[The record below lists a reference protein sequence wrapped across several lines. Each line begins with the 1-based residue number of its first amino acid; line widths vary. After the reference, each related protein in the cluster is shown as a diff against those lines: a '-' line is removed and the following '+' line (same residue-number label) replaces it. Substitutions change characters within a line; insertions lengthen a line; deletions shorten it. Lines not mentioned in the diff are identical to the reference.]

1 MVQAKQK
8 PLQTAF
14 VYGFVTGVALGI
26 GEIALGL
33 SLFFIPYPLAALIG
47 RGALILLVL
56 AYLYAG
62 YGAAR
67 RTGNVVAGT
76 LAGAFTGAFLIV
88 TLIAFS
94 FIASFLHMGLF
105 FNYQDLLGI
114 PVDLLGLSPVLSPL
128 TRVVLTFAFYGAI
141 AGTLGG
147 FIGKQRSRY

>member
-1 MVQAKQK
+1 MIQAKQK

-33 SLFFIPYPLAALIG
+33 SLFFIPYPLAALVG
-47 RGALILLVL
+47 RGALILLIL

-76 LAGAFTGAFLIV
+76 LAGAFTGAFLV
-88 TLIAFS
+88 ATLVVFS
-94 FIASFLHMGLF
+94 FISSFLNTGLF
-105 FNYQDLLGI
+105 FNSQGLLGI
-114 PVDLLGLSPVLSPL
+114 PVALPGLSPVLSPL
-128 TRVVLTFAFYGAI
+128 TRVMLTFAFYGAI
-141 AGTLGG
+141 AGTVGG
-147 FIGKQRSRY
+147 LIGKRRSLH